1 MQVENI
7 EDIYELSPIQKG
19 ILFHSLFAP
28 ELGLYFFQMPFLLR
42 GNLNV
47 DAFSSAWEQVANR
60 HASLRTGFFWQDIN
74 KPLQVVYQQ
83 VTVPLEQCDWRG
95 LNPGEQEEQLN
106 TFLES
111 DRALWFDLSQE
122 CLMRLTL
129 FRLAD
134 NCYQFIW
141 SRHFIVMDGWSI
153 PTILAEVLQIYEA
166 ICEGKQVDLAP
177 SIPYREYIEWLQ
189 KQDVA
194 KAQRYWRQAIGELRS
209 PTSLTNLDASSAF
222 NSEEKYDEQRIYLS
236 PETTAALQSFS
247 RQHQL
252 TLSTIFQGAWAM
264 LLSYYSGDRKVVY
277 GCTVAGRPVELLQ
290 DEPLIGLFVNSLPV
304 WIEVASDQSLLVWL
318 RQLQEQLLE
327 MRQYEWSPLVDI
339 QGWSQVPRS
348 RPLFESILVYE
359 NAPVDSLLEKWEGN
373 LEISNSMIFSNAPN
387 FYKTNYPLTVAVYPD
402 LKFCIGI
409 NYDFRRFEPATITHI
424 LQDFERLIQG
434 ILAQP
439 NALLK
444 DLLLPIDREY
454 PMTLSLEREVTFS
467 FELSAA

>member
-1 MQVENI
+1 MKTENI
-7 EDIYELSPIQKG
+7 EDIYELAPIQKG

-28 ELGLYFFQMPFLLR
+28 ELGLYFFQMPFLLQ
-42 GNLNV
+42 GNLNI
-47 DAFSSAWEQVANR
+47 DSFYTAWQRVVER

-83 VTVPLEQCDWRG
+83 VKVSLEQHDLRG
-95 LNPGEQEEQLN
+95 LNLAEQEEQLT
-106 TFLES
+106 TFLEN
-111 DRALWFDLSQE
+111 DRALGFDLSQD

-153 PTILAEVLQIYEA
+153 PLILAEVIQFYEA
-166 ICEGKQVDLAP
+166 MCQGKKVNLAP
-177 SIPYREYIEWLQ
+177 SIPYRDYIEWLQ
-189 KQDVA
+189 KQDVE
-194 KAQRYWRQAIGELRS
+194 KAQTYWQQAIGELRY
-209 PTSLTNLDASSAF
+209 PTSLTSLDASSAF
-222 NSEEKYDEQRIYLS
+222 CSQEKYDEERIYLS

-252 TLSTIFQGAWAM
+252 TLSTIFQGVWAM

-290 DEPLIGLFVNSLPV
+290 DQPLIGLFVNSLPV
-304 WIEVASDQSLLVWL
+304 WIEVVSERSLLIWL
-318 RQLQEQLLE
+318 KQLQEQLLE

-348 RPLFESILVYE
+348 MPLFESILVYE
-359 NAPVDSLLEKWEGN
+359 NAPVDSLLQQWQGE
-373 LEISNSMIFSNAPN
+373 LEVSNSTIFSKAPN

-409 NYDFRRFEPATITHI
+409 NYDFRRFDLATITHI
-424 LQDFERLIQG
+424 LEDFERLIQD
-434 ILAQP
+434 ILAEP

-444 DLLLPIDREY
+444 DLVLRIDREY
-454 PMTLSLEREVTFS
+454 PITLNLEREVTFG